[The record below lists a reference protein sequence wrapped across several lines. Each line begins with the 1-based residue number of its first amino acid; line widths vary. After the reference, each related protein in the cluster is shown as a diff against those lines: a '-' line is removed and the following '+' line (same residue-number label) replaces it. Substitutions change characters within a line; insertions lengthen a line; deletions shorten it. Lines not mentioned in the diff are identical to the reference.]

1 MADWLEF
8 VRFDVIFVL
17 IALSIIISSALR
29 NQRLVARNLVCLI
42 FAVAIVGLPV
52 IFDYANVSTLLV
64 GILDKY
70 ALGYAEVIFKVGDPV
85 ALRYFLVVVVFIVL
99 VLIVHGILVGL
110 CKLIGGADKK
120 KMRKQSSYVTSHKP
134 VWGIICGIVKSVVVI
149 YLLFIV
155 ISFAAEVV
163 NIDLS
168 KDYSIE
174 FLRSID
180 PVVGKIK
187 ELLGGLL

>member
-1 MADWLEF
+1 MADWLVF
-8 VRFDVIFVL
+8 VRFDVIFVF

-42 FAVAIVGLPV
+42 FAVAIVGLPIV
-52 IFDYANVSTLLV
+52 FDYANVSTLLV

-70 ALGYAEVIFKVGDPV
+70 VLGYAETIIKVGETAAV
-85 ALRYFLVVVVFIVL
+85 HNFLVVVIIMLL

-120 KMRKQSSYVTSHKP
+120 KMRKQSSYVTSHRP
-134 VWGIICGIVKSVVVI
+134 FWGVVCGIVKSAVVI
-149 YLLFIV
+149 YLVFILV
-155 ISFAAEVV
+155 SFAAEVAGV
-163 NIDLS
+163 DLS

-174 FLRSID
+174 FLRQID